1 MKTVLEGNYN
11 PLLLHEELVANGAD
25 VILNYRDTENGVS
38 VLLEF
43 DEEDENT
50 VNSTIAAHNPA
61 GESVAGKAERRYN
74 QSVQYLKNLEWG
86 ELRDAIAALP
96 QAQRNVVAPIAKAV
110 RALAVIA
117 ISLDREID

>member
-50 VNSTIAAHNPA
+50 VNSTIATHNPA
-61 GESVAGKAERRYN
+61 GESVTGKAERRYN
-74 QSVQYLKNLEWG
+74 QSVQYLKGLDWDD
-86 ELRDAIAALP
+86 LRDAIAALP
-96 QAQRNVVAPIAKAV
+96 AAQKNVVAPIAKAV
-110 RALAVIA
+110 RALSIIV
-117 ISLDREID
+117 SGLNKDLQ

>member
-1 MKTVLEGNYN
+1 MKTIIEGNYN

-50 VNSTIAAHNPA
+50 VNSTVAAHNPA
-61 GESVAGKAERRYN
+61 GESVSGKAERRYN
-74 QSVQYLKNLEWG
+74 QSVQYLKNLEWD

-96 QAQRNVVAPIAKAV
+96 AAQKNVVAPIAKAV
-110 RALAVIA
+110 RALAIIA
-117 ISLDREID
+117 ISLDREIN

>member
-11 PLLLHEELVANGAD
+11 PLLLHEELIANGAD

-50 VNSTIAAHNPA
+50 VNSTVAAHNPA
-61 GESVAGKAERRYN
+61 GESVAGKSERRYS
-74 QSVQYLKNLEWG
+74 QSVQYLKNLEWD

-117 ISLDREID
+117 INLDREIN

>member
-1 MKTVLEGNYN
+1 MKLLLEGNYN

-38 VLLEF
+38 VFLEF

-50 VNSTIAAHNPA
+50 VNSTVAVHNLA
-61 GESVAGKAERRYN
+61 GESVSGKAERRYN
-74 QSVQYLKNLEWG
+74 QSVQYLKNLEWD

>member
-1 MKTVLEGNYN
+1 MKLLLEGNYN

-38 VLLEF
+38 VFLEF

-50 VNSTIAAHNPA
+50 VNSTVAVHNPA
-61 GESVAGKAERRYN
+61 GESVSGKAEWRYN
-74 QSVQYLKNLEWG
+74 QSVQYLKNLEWD

>member
-25 VILNYRDTENGVS
+25 VTLNYKETENGVS
-38 VLLEF
+38 ILLEF

-50 VNSTIAAHNPA
+50 VNSTVAAHNPA
-61 GESVAGKAERRYN
+61 GESVTGKAERRYN
-74 QSVQYLKNLEWG
+74 QSVQYLKNLEWD

-96 QAQRNVVAPIAKAV
+96 QAQRNVVTPIAKAV

-117 ISLDREID
+117 INLDREIN